1 MRSLNFT
8 PREQVWRL
16 HHAALPDSHG
26 AAVGMSMT
34 AVAARRPALAL
45 LV

>member
-8 PREQVWRL
+8 PRQQVWRL

-26 AAVGMSMT
+26 AAVGMAMT